1 MGSFGFSFISI
12 ILFGFWLVHVYCEP
26 WHDKQAL
33 LDFLRNTSI
42 SRSLN
47 WDPNTP
53 LCTNWTGVTCN
64 DHQTRV
70 IALRLPGVG
79 IRGSIPPNTLS
90 RLSALQTLSLRNN
103 GISGVFPSDLS
114 KLGNLTS
121 LYLHYNMFSGPLP
134 LDFSVWPNLVV
145 LNLSN
150 NNFNGSIPS
159 SLANLTYITVLD
171 LSNNSLSG
179 QIPDLGI
186 PSLRSL
192 NLSHNHLNGVIP
204 DSLLRFPSSSFSG
217 NNVSSKAVFIPPIP
231 SSLPPDHPSHKG
243 KKLSQTALLG
253 IIIGGSVVLFV
264 MIAFCMIILYSNK
277 KRNEQ
282 NSDEEAQ
289 SKEKFSG
296 FKKRGLTESREEK
309 NARIT
314 FFEGSNM
321 AFNLE
326 DLLRSSAVVLGK
338 GMFGTTYKASL
349 EDSTIVVVKRLKEVS
364 VGRRDFEQQ
373 MDIAGNIKH
382 ENVAAL
388 RAYYYSKDEKLMVYD
403 YFSKGSLSTM
413 LHGKRENQSPFGWE
427 DRLTIAIGAARG
439 VAHIH
444 SQNGAKLVHGNI
456 KSTNILINSQNY
468 GCISDLGLATIVTP
482 MAPPIQRVIGY
493 RAPELTDP
501 RKATQ
506 ASDVYSFGVLL
517 LELLTGKMPLGEGV
531 PLVKWVNSVVRE
543 EWTAEVFDVELL
555 RYPNIEEEM
564 VAMLQLGISCTER
577 VSEKRP
583 KMWEVVRMLEDI
595 RRGNSGTRPSSEV
608 STPTPTGLSHR
619 VEAGSSSTSNYL
631 TPQ

>member
-413 LHGKRENQSPFGWE
+413 LHG
-427 DRLTIAIGAARG
+427 
-439 VAHIH
+439 
-444 SQNGAKLVHGNI
+444 
-456 KSTNILINSQNY
+456 
-468 GCISDLGLATIVTP
+468 
-482 MAPPIQRVIGY
+482 M
-493 RAPELTDP
+493 
-501 RKATQ
+501 
-506 ASDVYSFGVLL
+506 
-517 LELLTGKMPLGEGV
+517 
-531 PLVKWVNSVVRE
+531 
-543 EWTAEVFDVELL
+543 
-555 RYPNIEEEM
+555 
-564 VAMLQLGISCTER
+564 
-577 VSEKRP
+577 
-583 KMWEVVRMLEDI
+583 
-595 RRGNSGTRPSSEV
+595 
-608 STPTPTGLSHR
+608 
-619 VEAGSSSTSNYL
+619 
-631 TPQ
+631 